1 MVLAV
6 IALRLGFANHSTTV
20 SPVGQRGVELLEYL
34 ALAAVVPLA
43 CWVCELY
50 GAARGVNLQ

>member
-6 IALRLGFANHSTTV
+6 VALCLGFIDQSTTV

-34 ALAAVVPLA
+34 AMATIVPLA
-43 CWVCELY
+43 CGVCELY